1 MRVKNK
7 GIFRHTM
14 KSHSKTQHELRM
26 FLDNFF
32 NMPTFNQKHSNS
44 SEVML
49 VTNTWY
55 CKGEL
60 KHRLHTIQSLST
72 FSDSVLGP
80 HLKYTEKLEYYKR
93 RRQITHGSGWL
104 AEGWES
110 STGVRNERKTANKST
125 GHDKYCNRRAGSR
138 MREKHRGG
146 CCTLC
151 RGVSVVRR
159 SLRARC

>member
-110 STGVRNERKTANKST
+110 STGVRKKGKPLISQQGMTST
-125 GHDKYCNRRAGSR
+125 VIVELDPGCEGSTEGAAAHSAG
-138 MREKHRGG
+138 E
-146 CCTLC
+146 CQ
-151 RGVSVVRR
+151 
-159 SLRARC
+159 